1 MKKNE
6 EKYCQVKKNV
16 YIRIH
21 NKATTAIKLVWNTTL
36 QEYYNDEYKIT

>member
-21 NKATTAIKLVWNTTL
+21 NQATAIKLVWNITL